1 VRKSW
6 VVDEF
11 GECDAIV
18 LRHHGSDRRDSLGDK
33 ASGAGINL
41 AEQIFEVPFAV
52 SESSP
57 C

>member
-1 VRKSW
+1 LGR
-6 VVDEF
+6 DEF

-41 AEQIFEVPFAV
+41 PEQIFEVPFAV